1 MSEKVDFEK
10 SMERLEIIVGEL
22 EEGEFALEDSLK
34 KFEEGLFLGNQCKK
48 VLEDA
53 EQRIKKLVEDVG
65 GEFKEEEYE

>member
-34 KFEEGLFLGNQCKK
+34 KFEEGLLLGNQCKK